1 MCWSMG
7 HTLRNRDPD
16 SLGNPREEKYM
27 QIVTNFALLAHV
39 IYADQKTLSFRAK
52 SFIVI
57 APSVSPPLHFTPAN
71 GANGRL
77 PSLLRL

>member
-1 MCWSMG
+1 MCWSMD

-16 SLGNPREEKYM
+16 SLGNHGEEKYM
-27 QIVTNFALLAHV
+27 QIVTTFALLVHV

-52 SFIVI
+52 SIVI
-57 APSVSPPLHFTPAN
+57 APSVSLPLHLTPAN

-77 PSLLRL
+77 PKLKL

>member
-1 MCWSMG
+1 MG

-16 SLGNPREEKYM
+16 SPGNCGEEKYM
-27 QIVTNFALLAHV
+27 QIVTTFALLAHV
-39 IYADQKTLSFRAK
+39 IYADQKTRACRGK

-57 APSVSPPLHFTPAN
+57 APSVSPPLHFTPVD
-71 GANGRL
+71 GANRRS